1 MGDVVYP
8 NIITTLDSPPDRILE
23 RAMGELNSV
32 IVIGYDKEGMQY
44 FASSI
49 ADGGA
54 ALWLLEKAKKD
65 LLAVEL

>member
-1 MGDVVYP
+1 MGEVVYP
-8 NIITTLDSPPDRILE
+8 NIITTLDLPADRILE

-49 ADGGA
+49 ADGGT
-54 ALWLLEKAKKD
+54 ALWLLEKVKKD
-65 LLAVEL
+65 LLAVDL

>member
-1 MGDVVYP
+1 MGVVVYP

-49 ADGGA
+49 ADGGTS
-54 ALWLLEKAKKD
+54 LWLIEKAKKD
-65 LLAVEL
+65 LLAIEL